1 MAKTAVETRQTNQ
14 RQLIY
19 DYVLNSSL
27 AHPTAEQ
34 IFQSVKKRLPRI
46 SFGTVY
52 RNLEILEKQGLL
64 FLLCYGKE
72 HVRYDAIME
81 NHYHFVCE
89 RCDKV
94 ENVVC
99 EELLELN
106 SQIKKRH
113 GFNIRCHRIFFY
125 GQCRDCDKL
134 SNS

>member
-1 MAKTAVETRQTNQ
+1 MVKTVAKTRQTNQ

-34 IFQSVKKRLPRI
+34 IFQSVRKRLPRI

-52 RNLEILEKQGLL
+52 RNLEILQKQGLL
-64 FLLCYGKE
+64 ILLYYNKE
-72 HVRYDAIME
+72 YVRYDAIID

-89 RCDKV
+89 HCDKV

-113 GFNIRCHRIFFY
+113 GFNVRYHRIFFY
-125 GQCRDCDKL
+125 GRCRDCEKL
-134 SNS
+134 